1 MGKFLNLVL
10 HAKKKKKKKR
20 KKKKERERERER
32 NFTPKGV
39 VPKPSPL

>member
-1 MGKFLNLVL
+1 MGKILNLVL
-10 HAKKKKKKKR
+10 HAKKRKR
-20 KKKKERERERER
+20 KEKKKKKERVRARER